1 MGFLTIKTVLT
12 GTIVT
17 ATVAGG
23 LVFGGGDTI
32 DSAKAQLNVLKD
44 KVVQYEASEGSLL
57 EKISLVKDNANTEIG
72 NANTTIKGL
81 EGQVQTALKH
91 S

>member
-23 LVFGGGDTI
+23 LVFGGGATI
-32 DSAKAQLNVLKD
+32 DSAKAQLNRI
-44 KVVQYEASEGSLL
+44 ER
-57 EKISLVKDNANTEIG
+57 
-72 NANTTIKGL
+72 
-81 EGQVQTALKH
+81 
-91 S
+91 